1 MKKIELGRTGIE
13 AFPIAYG
20 GVISMEVG
28 QEKSDE
34 YVEYAIKK
42 GVNYFDIAPSYGD
55 AQKIMGESI
64 RPYVKDI
71 HIACKTFERDCENAK
86 RELEES
92 LQMLHTD
99 SFAVYQMH
107 SVQSVEDVENAF
119 RKGGSFEVILSAKEQ
134 GIAKNIG
141 ISCHSEEAALRALEL
156 YDFDTVLYP
165 TNWALFEAKG
175 FGKRVLNII
184 QERNLGFLGMK
195 SMIERSWS
203 DEERYASLYPKSWC
217 KPFVTNNEA
226 LLPAMRY
233 VTNIIKPHVLVTPGN
248 FEHFSFAVENIDKIF
263 SAFSSQDENIL
274 KKELANIGDQFFF

>member
-1 MKKIELGRTGIE
+1 MKKITLGRTGIDVSL
-13 AFPIAYG
+13 IAYAG
-20 GVISMEVG
+20 IVSMDVG

-34 YVEYAIKK
+34 YVAYAIEK

-55 AQKIMGESI
+55 AQKIMGQSI
-64 RPYVKDI
+64 LPYVKDI
-71 HIACKTFERDCENAK
+71 HIACKTFERDAENAK

-92 LQMLHTD
+92 LEMLHTD
-99 SFAVYQMH
+99 TFAVYQMH
-107 SVQSVEDVENAF
+107 SVQSVEDVDNAF

-165 TNWALFEAKG
+165 TNWALYEAKG
-175 FGKRVLNII
+175 FGKRIVEVIK
-184 QERNLGFLGMK
+184 ERNLGFLGMK

-203 DEERYASLYPKSWC
+203 DEEKNASAYPKSWC
-217 KPFVTNNEA
+217 KPFTPGHEA

-233 VTNIIKPHVLVTPGN
+233 VTNLVQPHILVPPGN
-248 FEHFSFAVENIDKIF
+248 FEHFSFAVEHVDEIF
-263 SAFSSQDENIL
+263 SPFTYTDKALLQR
-274 KKELANIGDQFFF
+274 ELVNIGDQFFF

>member
-1 MKKIELGRTGIE
+1 MKTNTLGRTGLE
-13 AFPIAYG
+13 VSLIAYAG
-20 GVISMEVG
+20 IISMDVG

-34 YVEYAIKK
+34 YVAYAIEK

-55 AQKIMGESI
+55 AQKIMGNSI
-64 RPYVKDI
+64 VPYRKNI
-71 HIACKTFERDCENAK
+71 NLACKTFERDAENAK

-99 SFAVYQMH
+99 TLEVYQMH
-107 SVQSVEDVENAF
+107 SVQSVEDVDNAF

-165 TNWALFEAKG
+165 TNWALYEAKG
-175 FGKRVLNII
+175 FGKRVVEII
-184 QERNLGFLGMK
+184 RNRNLGFLSMK

-203 DEERYASLYPKSWC
+203 DDEKNASSYPKSWC
-217 KPFVTNNEA
+217 KPFSPDNKA

-233 VTNIIKPHVLVTPGN
+233 VTNEIQPHSIITPGN
-248 FEHFSFAVENIDKIF
+248 FEHFNFAVEHVDEVFATFTQQDK
-263 SAFSSQDENIL
+263 EIL
-274 KKELANIGDQFFF
+274 KDELEKIGDQFFF

>member
-1 MKKIELGRTGIE
+1 MKRTTLGRTGIE
-13 AFPIAYG
+13 VSLIAYAG
-20 GVISMEVG
+20 IISMDVG

-34 YVEYAIKK
+34 YVAYALENGI
-42 GVNYFDIAPSYGD
+42 NYFDIAPSYGD

-64 RPYVKDI
+64 RPFVKNI
-71 HIACKTFERDCENAK
+71 HIACKTFERDAENAK

-92 LQMLHTD
+92 LKMLHTD

-107 SVQSVEDVENAF
+107 SVQSVEDVDNAF

-141 ISCHSEEAALRALEL
+141 ISCHSEEAAIRALEL

-175 FGKRVLNII
+175 FGKRVVDII

-195 SMIERSWS
+195 SMIERSWT
-203 DEERYASLYPKSWC
+203 DEERYASPYPKSWC
-217 KPFVTNNEA
+217 KPFLTSNEA
-226 LLPAMRY
+226 LIPAMRY
-233 VTNIIKPHVLVTPGN
+233 VTNNIKPQVLITPGN
-248 FEHFSFAVENIDKIF
+248 FEHFSFAVEHVDEIF
-263 SAFSSQDENIL
+263 DSYTSKDEEIL
-274 KKELANIGDQFFF
+274 KKELGNIGDQFFF